1 MEQKKKQTN
10 GQLQR
15 RIERAAIHL
24 DKTKDTKEIFF
35 SDKGLRLVVDDK
47 EGYALI
53 ETGYHTHYFRNF
65 TMSGLSRPFLY
76 TQRVVNIALENDCHV
91 DDGYSYT
98 RLLDV
103 LKEKADQSEYNIA
116 IYYSWWLFVIFD
128 GLYSIGESEVESFIV
143 YLDYVFG
150 IAKNG
155 VLLAERKEDLTNK
168 EFVERTLANMHDL
181 TNNLT
186 EAVVLHKKTD
196 EEVARENISAMAE
209 QEAEDFMKVETEK
222 KEEEDGKE

>member
-24 DKTKDTKEIFF
+24 DRTKETKEIFF
-35 SDKGLRLVVDDK
+35 SDKGLRLVVDAN
-47 EGYALI
+47 EGYALV
-53 ETGYHTHYFRNF
+53 ETGYHTHYFKNF

-76 TQRVVNIALENDCHV
+76 TQRMVEIALDNDCHV
-91 DDGYSYT
+91 DDGYSFA

-103 LKEKADQSEYNIA
+103 LKAKSDQSEYNIA
-116 IYYSWWLFVIFD
+116 MYYSWWVFVIFD

-150 IAKNG
+150 IAKNSI
-155 VLLAERKEDLTNK
+155 LLSEKTEDMTNK
-168 EFVERTLANMHDL
+168 QFVERTIANMRDF
-181 TNNLT
+181 TDNLT
-186 EAVVLHKKTD
+186 ENILFHKKTD
-196 EEVARENISAMAE
+196 EEVLRENIDAVME
-209 QEAEDFMKVETEK
+209 QETEDFTKEQMKQ
-222 KEEEDGKE
+222 EEENDAE